1 MRFLVGVIASPLER
15 ESAAAAAA
23 LWCQLDRTVGQPFP
37 RGPWL
42 RRIRDRLYELDIDPR
57 PDQPDGEWPW
67 PWSGIGGLES
77 PDAAEPPLDWDPEA
91 WSAIFSRI
99 ASRFVDPYSD
109 PLLVL
114 LFVRWR
120 LARSAFVGP
129 DHGLPRHGCVRAVR
143 CRADAGQTGP
153 PPARLQRPPGALVV
167 STMIHGTWGWKGD
180 WWRRR
185 SPFHEFVT

>member
-1 MRFLVGVIASPLER
+1 MTSGHKPGFAQRVCPTRRRLEVLVGVIASPLER

-120 LARSAFVGP
+120 LARALRSWDPIAVSLAMAAFEPSGAGP
-129 DHGLPRHGCVRAVR
+129 
-143 CRADAGQTGP
+143 T
-153 PPARLQRPPGALVV
+153 PARLARRPLGCRGHRARWWSQR
-167 STMIHGTWGWKGD
+167 
-180 WWRRR
+180 
-185 SPFHEFVT
+185 